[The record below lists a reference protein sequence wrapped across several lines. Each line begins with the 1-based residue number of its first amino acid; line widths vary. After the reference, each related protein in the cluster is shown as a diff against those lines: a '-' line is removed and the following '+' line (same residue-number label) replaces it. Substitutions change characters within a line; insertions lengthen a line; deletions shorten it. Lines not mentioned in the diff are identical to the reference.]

1 MPLVL
6 LVIAAALAGFAVALL
21 ARRVPAAATVPKP
34 AEGTRPHL
42 KPEAVRGAALALAL
56 GVTVAGGLLLAVLTF
71 VVRDVEGG
79 LGVDVAVGEWGRDHA
94 TGLTDAVLE
103 AITFCGAPSSVFV
116 LAVIVGLE
124 ETLRTRSRW
133 VIPYLAAVVVG
144 TGVLT
149 TTIKEL
155 AERVRPE
162 LDPIAATLGPS
173 FPSGHSSWSAA
184 FFAAAALL
192 LSRGRS
198 RRTRI
203 VLAGVGAGCA
213 VAVAATRV
221 LLGVHWLSDVLA
233 GLALGWAWFA
243 TCTILFGRRSP

>member
-1 MPLVL
+1 
-6 LVIAAALAGFAVALL
+6 
-21 ARRVPAAATVPKP
+21 
-34 AEGTRPHL
+34 
-42 KPEAVRGAALALAL
+42 
-56 GVTVAGGLLLAVLTF
+56 VLTF

-94 TGLTDAVLE
+94 TDATDAVLE
-103 AITFCGAPSSVFV
+103 AMTFCGAPSTVAV
-116 LAVIVGLE
+116 MAVIVGLE

-133 VIPYLAAVVVG
+133 VIPYLAAVVAG

-192 LSRGRS
+192 LSRGRP

-203 VLAGVGAGCA
+203 ALAGVGAGCA

-243 TCTILFGRRSP
+243 LCTIAFGRRA